1 MSAMT
6 LTPGK
11 TALIAIDIE
20 NGFPME
26 DVALPW

>member
-1 MSAMT
+1 MSAMI

-11 TALIAIDIE
+11 TALIVIDIE
-20 NGFPME
+20 NDFLME